1 MHICGIMTVVKFLPN
16 TLEHKESKMK
26 QVIFNVGG
34 ALSSYIEAY
43 GKKILL
49 DIGSSMDFNPIIDFL
64 FPLFNRRYGKS
75 MEKRNIDQLI
85 ISHPHYDHLSAIKE
99 FDAHF
104 TATLITC
111 PNDNQ
116 PQDKKYKINWEL
128 VDNQTDECIK
138 YLKEK
143 ILVGR
148 TPPLRPINP
157 TDQFLYFIP
166 PIDCEKANDL
176 DPQNYINNLS
186 LVFYFRING
195 HKLFMPGDLMK
206 DGMKYLIKNTSSLR
220 SKLLEGVDI
229 LVAPHHGL
237 KSSFSTYLFEHMKNC
252 KTRCLNIISEKQTN
266 EDSNR
271 VVDTRY
277 SSKEFC
283 SGVNNLS
290 ENGSPVF
297 QRKTSNGHIFIDY
310 SQPDKPF
317 FEIIN
322 DNADLIKRFI

>member
-1 MHICGIMTVVKFLPN
+1 MTVVKFLPN

-143 ILVGR
+143 DKEEIVEIISKILLELKKFESTFDVGSKIIDGIKVSIIGRPNSNNSSISGIRPNGSLTIIAFASPAFSLTFSISIKKPSGVTSNIIGR
-148 TPPLRPINP
+148 TP
-157 TDQFLYFIP
+157 
-166 PIDCEKANDL
+166 
-176 DPQNYINNLS
+176 S
-186 LVFYFRING
+186 M
-195 HKLFMPGDLMK
+195 H
-206 DGMKYLIKNTSSLR
+206 
-220 SKLLEGVDI
+220 
-229 LVAPHHGL
+229 
-237 KSSFSTYLFEHMKNC
+237 NC
-252 KTRCLNIISEKQTN
+252 T
-266 EDSNR
+266 
-271 VVDTRY
+271 
-277 SSKEFC
+277 
-283 SGVNNLS
+283 
-290 ENGSPVF
+290 
-297 QRKTSNGHIFIDY
+297 
-310 SQPDKPF
+310 
-317 FEIIN
+317 
-322 DNADLIKRFI
+322 